1 MARRKHG
8 DRLAP
13 LETGIMNA
21 HWEISPATATAVR
34 RRLEREPAYT
44 TAQTML
50 SVKEA
55 RDGND

>member
-8 DRLAP
+8 GRLAP
-13 LETGIMNA
+13 LETGVMNA
-21 HWEISPATATAVR
+21 LWEISPATATAVR

-44 TAQTML
+44 AAQTTL
-50 SVKEA
+50 NVKEA

>member
-1 MARRKHG
+1 MAQRKDG

-13 LETGIMNA
+13 LETEIMIA
-21 HWEISPATATAVR
+21 LWEINPATAPAVR
-34 RRLEREPAYT
+34 RRLEQEPAYT

-50 SVKEA
+50 NVKEA